1 VKREID
7 EELRFH
13 IEQRTAENIAA
24 GMSPEEA
31 GREARKRFGNLQTVR
46 EQCREKRGAT
56 FGEATW
62 QDLRFGLRMSRK
74 NPGFTTV
81 AVLTLA
87 LGIGANTAIF
97 SVVNAVL
104 LKPLPYRD
112 PARIVMI
119 WTDNPSL
126 NLGFHELPPAPPDL
140 LEWRAQAKSF
150 EEIAGIR
157 PRTADLSEQGDPERV
172 GGAQVTANFFA
183 LLGVP
188 PALGRV
194 FEAREAQPGLDKVA
208 IISYGL
214 WQRHFGGDANPI
226 GKTITVN
233 REHRIVVGV
242 MPPGFSFPRGA
253 EMPAMYGVAPRA
265 DVWLPFADSAEY
277 WANND
282 TRDFIAIGRV
292 KSGFTLPQAKPR

>member
-1 VKREID
+1 MNPLATIWLKLRSLGQRRAVKREID

-104 LKPLPYRD
+104 LKPLP
-112 PARIVMI
+112 
-119 WTDNPSL
+119 
-126 NLGFHELPPAPPDL
+126 
-140 LEWRAQAKSF
+140 
-150 EEIAGIR
+150 
-157 PRTADLSEQGDPERV
+157 
-172 GGAQVTANFFA
+172 
-183 LLGVP
+183 
-188 PALGRV
+188 
-194 FEAREAQPGLDKVA
+194 
-208 IISYGL
+208 
-214 WQRHFGGDANPI
+214 
-226 GKTITVN
+226 
-233 REHRIVVGV
+233 
-242 MPPGFSFPRGA
+242 
-253 EMPAMYGVAPRA
+253 
-265 DVWLPFADSAEY
+265 
-277 WANND
+277 
-282 TRDFIAIGRV
+282 
-292 KSGFTLPQAKPR
+292 